1 MLAELANL
9 NHCTVPFFSRAAFS
23 LSWYDNVHKH
33 VIKSG
38 LSESIS
44 KIISIPTLHF
54 NAIN

>member
-9 NHCTVPFFSRAAFS
+9 NHCAVPFLAALPS
-23 LSWYDNVHKH
+23 ALSWYDNVHKH